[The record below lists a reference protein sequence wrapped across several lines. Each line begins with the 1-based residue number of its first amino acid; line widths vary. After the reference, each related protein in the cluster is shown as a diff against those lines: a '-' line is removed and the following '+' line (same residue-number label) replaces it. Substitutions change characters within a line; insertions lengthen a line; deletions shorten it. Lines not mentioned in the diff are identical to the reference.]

1 MKRVIKVLIA
11 VYCMAFM
18 CIFGGI
24 DAFARKHEP
33 DRLRVEFG
41 EVPDGT
47 VFADILVKD
56 RWHDKYAIDFNEENG
71 AFLGVGKDC
80 GLAKY
85 DKNGYT
91 SLLLRHSCAEFQGAA
106 LSPDDRWKY
115 VSYQFKISSKNL
127 FRNYRSIKIAYCDN
141 DGNVVGVTEKAL
153 TKTFFFTVSGYDI
166 YADGSSLEFRLLEAP
181 LTLIVVSI
189 TLGIMLIIIL
199 IVTLLVAGRMRK
211 RRNVKIINHI
221 RSGEVDNERK
231 K

>member
-1 MKRVIKVLIA
+1 MKRVIKALIA

-71 AFLGVGKDC
+71 ALLGVGKDC

-106 LSPDDRWKY
+106 LSPDDR
-115 VSYQFKISSKNL
+115 
-127 FRNYRSIKIAYCDN
+127 
-141 DGNVVGVTEKAL
+141 
-153 TKTFFFTVSGYDI
+153 
-166 YADGSSLEFRLLEAP
+166 
-181 LTLIVVSI
+181 
-189 TLGIMLIIIL
+189 
-199 IVTLLVAGRMRK
+199 
-211 RRNVKIINHI
+211 
-221 RSGEVDNERK
+221 
-231 K
+231 

>member
-1 MKRVIKVLIA
+1 MKRVIKALIA
-11 VYCMAFM
+11 VYYMAFM

-24 DAFARKHEP
+24 SAFAWDVDTRRQDIVLKNAPE
-33 DRLRVEFG
+33 
-41 EVPDGT
+41 GT
-47 VFADILVKD
+47 AFADILVKD
-56 RWHDKYAIDFNEENG
+56 KKNDKYAACFNEENG
-71 AFLGVGKDC
+71 ALLGVGKDC